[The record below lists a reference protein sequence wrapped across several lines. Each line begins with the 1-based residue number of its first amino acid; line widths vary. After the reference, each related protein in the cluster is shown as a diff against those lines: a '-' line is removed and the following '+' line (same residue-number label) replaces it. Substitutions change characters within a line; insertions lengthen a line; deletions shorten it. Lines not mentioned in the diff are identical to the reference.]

1 MVIYIW
7 KMNLTLHFKK
17 TKTLTVPRGTIKNK
31 KIMKTNYLITI
42 AMTTTKY
49 VKNIRLENVDNG
61 GLAEWIRHFQLTENY
76 TIISIIKY

>member
-1 MVIYIW
+1 MYNMFHVEQE
-7 KMNLTLHFKK
+7 KQ
-17 TKTLTVPRGTIKNK
+17 

-42 AMTTTKY
+42 AMPTTKY

-61 GLAEWIRHFQLTENY
+61 GLAEWIKHFQLTVDY